1 MLAAQITFTFYDLN
15 VLDIVIQ
22 SKIICDQILTIY
34 DYYPQTD
41 SCTTQ
46 NSKLGR
52 RYQYKTYETYIFLVP

>member
-1 MLAAQITFTFYDLN
+1 MIRMLLEF
-15 VLDIVIQ
+15 VIHG
-22 SKIICDQILTIY
+22 KIICDQILTRY
-34 DYYPQTD
+34 NYYPQND